1 VTRTRRPLDLVSGAL
16 VALVVLAPTGCGSEQ
31 DPGVPAAPSGPVTT
45 SVTLGA
51 CPPGGPD
58 ATTPPAGCLAEDGT
72 VVRP

>member
-1 VTRTRRPLDLVSGAL
+1 VTGTRHLRGRVAGAL
-16 VALVVLAPTGCGSEQ
+16 VAVAALAATGCGSEQ
-31 DPGVPAAPSGPVTT
+31 DPGVPAGPSGPVTT
-45 SVTLGA
+45 SVTLGT